1 MNSDT
6 ANEAYLLLNGFVRE
20 LATPRY
26 VFVLSARW
34 EAQSPVPGKVI
45 SAFQHMAQ
53 ASLILNLYRLHET
66 RSQFLVPF
74 LFTENE
80 LRTRGLISVEEFI
93 GADGWGDFE
102 ILRHQYAG
110 HATAKKAKGNTSG
123 HILPP
128 ERLGEAIR
136 KTGLNEPSA
145 LFDRIEK
152 ELLPSIERVRNELG
166 ERFPAAKEFI
176 ATYAL
181 AVERELKK

>member
-1 MNSDT
+1 MDSDT

-45 SAFQHMAQ
+45 AAFQHMAQ

-80 LRTRGLISVEEFI
+80 LRTRGLIPVEEFI
-93 GADGWGDFE
+93 GAAGWGDFE
-102 ILRHQYAG
+102 ILRHQMPVMRRQRRRRG
-110 HATAKKAKGNTSG
+110 IPVGIFSHPN
-123 HILPP
+123 
-128 ERLGEAIR
+128 
-136 KTGLNEPSA
+136 
-145 LFDRIEK
+145 
-152 ELLPSIERVRNELG
+152 V
-166 ERFPAAKEFI
+166 
-176 ATYAL
+176 
-181 AVERELKK
+181 